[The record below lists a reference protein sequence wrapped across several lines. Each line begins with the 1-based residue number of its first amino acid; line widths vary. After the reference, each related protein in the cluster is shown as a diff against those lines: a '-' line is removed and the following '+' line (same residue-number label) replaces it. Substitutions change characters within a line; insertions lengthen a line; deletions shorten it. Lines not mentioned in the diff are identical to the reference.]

1 MTSLEIKNMWL
12 KFFIN
17 KGHYPENSFSLI
29 PENDPTLL
37 WVNAGVTPLKKY
49 FNGSLP
55 IINSRI
61 VNIQKCLRTNDI
73 ENVGKTSTHHTFFE
87 MLGNFSIGDYF
98 KKEVIDF
105 AYELLMSKQWFA
117 LDSNKIYITYY
128 HKDTETL
135 DLWLKKNIKPENLI
149 SLESNFWNIG
159 EGPCGP
165 CTEIFFDRGPK
176 YHSKGKELI
185 EKDIKN
191 NRFVEIWNIVFS
203 QYNFNPKNKK
213 NIYQE
218 LPSKNIDTGAGLERL
233 TCISQDVENNFE
245 TDIFLPIIQKISSLS
260 SIKYQNQENFKIISD
275 HIRTLVFAI
284 GDGVI
289 FANDGRGYVL
299 KKILRRAIQKGKNL
313 NFKEPFLYKLIS
325 TVIKQ
330 NHFFYPKLKEYQ
342 SILEKIIYKE
352 EKKFFDM
359 LENSEEKIFNLIKN
373 NFLSGDKYFKL
384 YDTYGIPK
392 EIILNY
398 CNKKGFIVDNDGF
411 IKKLESH
418 KNLSK
423 LNQNFKLNIKKQN
436 DKFLNFTDKSDF
448 IGYNITEIKTKVIK
462 IFEEGI
468 ILEQTPF
475 YPNMGGQIN
484 DIGFINNIPVKKI
497 IRLHHGQLLHQI
509 QSNLFYEGQKV
520 IAKIDVNIRKQIS
533 LHHTA
538 THLLHDAIILILG
551 KHVEQK
557 GSFIGNNLLRWD
569 FNHYEKIKPK
579 DIIKLETQVNK
590 WIKKKTNIIIKEI
603 LFSDAKKIPN
613 IKYFKYKKYPKI
625 VRVVQMDDYSIT
637 LCAGTHAK
645 NTQDLKKIIIL
656 SCNLISSGIYR
667 IEASVGLNAINILN
681 KKINYYLDEKKN
693 IIKKAKKMSVPN
705 FKLLI
710 PKDIIITES
719 FQDILNYKLYLK
731 NLQQNFI
738 FFKKELLEHQKKYVL
753 SNIKKFIPLKITSK
767 MFLKIKDKMEMEV
780 IKYLLEHLFIKFK
793 MEILLICYLQDDKIF
808 FLCKSKTLNAEQI
821 IKKISQIT
829 EGFGG
834 GNNKFAQGSTKH
846 TNKLNSVLKYW
857 NNNLS

>member
-12 KFFIN
+12 NFFIN
-17 KGHYPENSFSLI
+17 KGHYQENSFSLI

-37 WVNAGVTPLKKY
+37 WVNAGITPLKKY

-55 IINSRI
+55 VVNSRI

-87 MLGNFSIGDYF
+87 MLGNFSIGNYF
-98 KKEVIDF
+98 KKEAIDF
-105 AYELLMSKQWFA
+105 AYELLMSKQWFGF
-117 LDSNKIYITYY
+117 DSNKIYITYY
-128 HKDTETL
+128 YKDIETL
-135 DLWLKKNIKPENLI
+135 NLWLKKDIHPEHLI

-159 EGPCGP
+159 QGPCGP
-165 CTEIFFDRGPK
+165 CTEIFFDRGSK
-176 YHSKGKELI
+176 YHPKGKELI
-185 EKDIKN
+185 KKDIPN

-203 QYNFNPKNKK
+203 QYNFNPENKK

-233 TCISQDVENNFE
+233 ACILQDVENNFE
-245 TDIFLPIIQKISSLS
+245 TDIFFPIIQKISYLS
-260 SIKYQNQENFKIISD
+260 SIKYQNQEAFKVISD

-299 KKILRRAIQKGKNL
+299 KKILRRAIQKGKIL
-313 NFKEPFLYKLIS
+313 NFKKPFLYKLIPI
-325 TVIKQ
+325 VVKQ
-330 NHFFYPKLKEYQ
+330 NQFFYPKLKEYQ

-359 LENSEEKIFNLIKN
+359 LENCEEKILNLIKN
-373 NFLSGDKYFKL
+373 NFLSGEQYFKL

-398 CNKKGFIVDNDGF
+398 CEQKGFIIDNDGF

-423 LNQNFKLNIKKQN
+423 LNQHFKLSIQKKN
-436 DKFLNFTDKSDF
+436 DKFLNFKDKSNF
-448 IGYNITEIKTKVIK
+448 IGYNILETKTKVIK

-468 ILEQTPF
+468 ILEKTPF

-484 DIGFINNIPVKKI
+484 DKGFINNIPVKKI
-497 IRLHHGQLLHQI
+497 IRLHHGQLLHQV
-509 QSNLFYEGQKV
+509 QSDLFYEDQEV
-520 IAKIDVNIRKQIS
+520 IAKIDFNARKQIS

-538 THLLHDAIILILG
+538 THLLQDAIILILG
-551 KHVEQK
+551 KHIEQK
-557 GSFIGNNLLRWD
+557 GSFIGDNLLRWD
-569 FNHYEKIKPK
+569 FNHYEKIKPQ
-579 DIIKLETQVNK
+579 DILKFEIQVNK
-590 WIKKKTNIIIKEI
+590 WIQKKTNVIIKEI

-613 IKYFKYKKYPKI
+613 IKYFKDKKYPEI
-625 VRVVQMDDYSIT
+625 VRIVQMDDYSIT

-645 NTQDLKKIIIL
+645 NTKDLKKIIIL

-681 KKINYYLDEKKN
+681 QKINFYLDEKKN
-693 IIKKAKKMSVPN
+693 IIKKAQRMSISN
-705 FKLLI
+705 FKLLL
-710 PKDIIITES
+710 PENIIITES
-719 FQDILNYKLYLK
+719 FQDILNYKLYIQ
-731 NLQQNFI
+731 NLQRNFN
-738 FFKKELLEHQKKYVL
+738 FFKKELLENQKKYVL
-753 SNIKKFIPLKITSK
+753 SNIKKFIPSKITTK
-767 MFLKIKDKMEMEV
+767 MFLKINDKMEMEV
-780 IKYLLEHLFIKFK
+780 LKYLLEYLFVKFK
-793 MEILLICYLQDDKIF
+793 MEILLICYLQDDKMF
-808 FLCKSKTLNAEQI
+808 FLCKSATLHAGQI
-821 IKKISQIT
+821 IKTISQIA

-846 TNKLNSVLKYW
+846 PNKLKSVLKYW
-857 NNNLS
+857 NDNLS